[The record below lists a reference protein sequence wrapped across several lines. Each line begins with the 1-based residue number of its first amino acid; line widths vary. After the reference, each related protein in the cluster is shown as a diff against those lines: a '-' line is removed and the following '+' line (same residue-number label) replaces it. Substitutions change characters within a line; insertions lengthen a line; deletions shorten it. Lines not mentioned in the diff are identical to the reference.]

1 MWCVD
6 QGGGE
11 AVGQLGRARW
21 LRLRF
26 NSTAGRPRLAGQGGR
41 RSREGKKKIRGQW
54 VGRGWAPEQMP
65 DEQWGF

>member
-41 RSREGKKKIRGQW
+41 RSREGKKNQRS
-54 VGRGWAPEQMP
+54 VGRERLGSRA
-65 DEQWGF
+65 DA

>member
-26 NSTAGRPRLAGQGGR
+26 NSMAGRPRLAVQGGR
-41 RSREGKKKIRGQW
+41 RSREGKKNQRS
-54 VGRGWAPEQMP
+54 VGRERLGSRA
-65 DEQWGF
+65 DA

>member
-26 NSTAGRPRLAGQGGR
+26 NSTAGRPRLAGGWEEKQGR
-41 RSREGKKKIRGQW
+41 EKKNQRS
-54 VGRGWAPEQMP
+54 VGRERLGSRA
-65 DEQWGF
+65 DA